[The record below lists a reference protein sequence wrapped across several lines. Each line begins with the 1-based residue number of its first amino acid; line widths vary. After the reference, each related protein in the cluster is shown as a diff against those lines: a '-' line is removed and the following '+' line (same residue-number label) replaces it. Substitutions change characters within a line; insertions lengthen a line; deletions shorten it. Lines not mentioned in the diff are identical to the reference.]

1 MNTNHRFPPET
12 SNTCPESDSLNS
24 NNNGPSHQFSLISR
38 LKLKNYTFGEMELLI
53 YQQQKR
59 VAELEDQH
67 KRDTTATSLA
77 MARLVEKVANLE
89 GQLKSKDEQLKNKDE
104 QLHLQSVVLDKA
116 KPKGAAKHKKVGN
129 GWILYMK
136 RRSLE
141 KDMGEKFET
150 LKAFLEYAK
159 DNKTEVKHKRKCNKV
174 SLPKKGKGVGLKEF
188 LKEMSEEY
196 KALDKEMKAEYNDA
210 AKKLALNE
218 NMGASPEI
226 EKEIHM

>member
-1 MNTNHRFPPET
+1 MNTNHRFLPET
-12 SNTCPESDSLNS
+12 SNTYPESDSLNF
-24 NNNGPSHQFSLISR
+24 NGNGPSQFSLSR
-38 LKLKNYTFGEMELLI
+38 LKNYTFGEMELLI

-67 KRDTTATSLA
+67 KRDTTTTSLA
-77 MARLVEKVANLE
+77 MSRLVEKVAQLE
-89 GQLKSKDEQLKNKDE
+89 EQLKSKDEQLQAVNVKT
-104 QLHLQSVVLDKA
+104 
-116 KPKGAAKHKKVGN
+116 KGAAKRKKVGN

-150 LKAFLEYAK
+150 LDAFLEYAK
-159 DNKTEVKHKRKCNKV
+159 DNGTEVKHKRKCNKV

-196 KALDKEMKAEYNDA
+196 KALDKEMKTEYNDA
-210 AKKLALNE
+210 AKKLALSE
-218 NMGASPEI
+218 SMGASPEI